1 MIKKSVISLISYDAN
16 YLAKSIEKYYNY
28 VDEIVLG
35 LDKDRISWSGNKF
48 SFDEELLWKELS
60 SIDGDNKISIIEDN
74 FHQSKIAIE
83 NDNHERNI
91 LKSHCTNDW
100 IVSIDADE
108 MLLNAK
114 SFFYDYCP
122 LVEKYAKTK
131 DVCFNWALPYKL
143 IDETLLVIANEDGTP
158 FLSENQSFMTH
169 KNNTFTY
176 ARWTDVSAAGANRLM
191 SPAIMLH
198 WSICRNKKDLQT
210 KINNIGHSDLAK
222 TDPFYNIWNSV
233 TLDNYMNLRNF
244 KTSGLGSIQ
253 WPKLR
258 AIKLSDVENF
268 YLQGLD
274 RVY

>member
-60 SIDGDNKISIIEDN
+60 SIDGDNKISVIEDN

-143 IDETLLVIANEDGTP
+143 IDETLLVIANEDDTP
-158 FLSENQSFMTH
+158 FLSENQGFMTH